1 MMTSPFARV
10 KGDNSTTFA
19 HFRIIRCLQVQDHSE
34 GFCTMINRVVPHDP
48 VKLARS
54 MP

>member
-1 MMTSPFARV
+1 MPRSGAAVGRV
-10 KGDNSTTFA
+10 
-19 HFRIIRCLQVQDHSE
+19 ICLPTVPVQDHSE